1 MQVAVTSYDGPMPLP
16 SKIRSSPIAFALVAL
31 STLVF
36 LLFKEL
42 GLYGPLL
49 QLFNFVPVELT
60 PRGGRLGEPGSDWW
74 RFVTPTLLHF
84 SWMHLVFNCLWIWE
98 FGRRIETSLGSL
110 NLTGLYLA
118 SAVFSNSVQ
127 YFISGPSIFG
137 GMSGVV
143 YGFMGFI
150 WAGNALRPNWIE
162 PLPPAVVGFML
173 IWLVVGLVGALQILG
188 AGAIANGAH
197 LGGLVIGVLLGGV
210 FGLLSRF
217 DRS

>member
-1 MQVAVTSYDGPMPLP
+1 
-16 SKIRSSPIAFALVAL
+16 
-31 STLVF
+31 
-36 LLFKEL
+36 
-42 GLYGPLL
+42 
-49 QLFNFVPVELT
+49 
-60 PRGGRLGEPGSDWW
+60 
-74 RFVTPTLLHF
+74 
-84 SWMHLVFNCLWIWE
+84 
-98 FGRRIETSLGSL
+98 
-110 NLTGLYLA
+110 
-118 SAVFSNSVQ
+118 
-127 YFISGPSIFG
+127 
-137 GMSGVV
+137 MSGVV
-143 YGFMGFI
+143 YAFMGFI